1 MTELLQRLSEAA
13 PELCGVLNTDS
24 GTPAYRIICED
35 YHFCLYP
42 TCTELLP
49 WQKNDR
55 TCAIARIR
63 DWIVGQGW
71 TVRCASG
78 TYDGAILYMWEAGPT
93 FHIEPL
99 VECDNTDE
107 LLVAIDCALAV
118 AKESEKQ

>member
-1 MTELLQRLSEAA
+1 MTELLQRLSEAV

-63 DWIVGQGW
+63 DWIVAQYGQ
-71 TVRCASG
+71 VIV
-78 TYDGAILYMWEAGPT
+78 YDT
-93 FHIEPL
+93 L
-99 VECDNTDE
+99 VLTRKFSWKVYDIVAEQFVYESDAHEDE
-107 LLVAIDCALAV
+107 LEVAIECALALV
-118 AKESEKQ
+118 KEKTE